1 MIGARGWTSCGLVL
15 SPFSAWHARRVQ
27 QMRHAAFCFSS
38 RVFFHAH
45 TCAPAGMSLEDLGH
59 EVEYRTDARG
69 HVVPR
74 ASTGIGLSSHKLYLI
89 SLIQCF
95 SPVPYL
101 PYLYILFPLSRK
113 SRLRCNGKSKR
124 VVYRCPLSPRMVGLA
139 FVASTLLI
147 L

>member
-1 MIGARGWTSCGLVL
+1 
-15 SPFSAWHARRVQ
+15 
-27 QMRHAAFCFSS
+27 MRHAAFCFSS